1 MSYEMQNQSYT
12 PTNGNG
18 RATAPILRTGSWMLT
33 ILLLGIPL
41 VNIIMLFVWAFGD
54 NTNPNKRNYARA
66 SLLLAAI
73 VIGIYAIIAVLV
85 IVLAAVGSQ

>member
-18 RATAPILRTGSWMLT
+18 GVTAPILRTGSWMLT

-73 VIGIYAIIAVLV
+73 VIGIYAVLF
-85 IVLAAVGSQ
+85 IVLAVAGSR